1 MLRSRGVMPVLHVRS
16 GIPMSVHFR
25 RLLFL
30 SNSALITVFGFAEVA
45 SSQEAPQALPA
56 ITVTAPSPIVRRAPA
71 RPRPR
76 PAVTVAPSRPT
87 RTAAPAPAPEPPPSA
102 APEAP
107 LPGTLPVVTDQF
119 ATVTVVPN
127 EEIRRSPS

>member
-1 MLRSRGVMPVLHVRS
+1 MPILHLRLG
-16 GIPMSVHFR
+16 GFPMSVHFR
-25 RLLFL
+25 RLLLL
-30 SNSALITVFGFAEVA
+30 SNSALITVLGFVELA
-45 SSQEAPQALPA
+45 SSQGAPEALPA

-87 RTAAPAPAPEPPPSA
+87 RTAAPAPAPEPPPPA

>member
-1 MLRSRGVMPVLHVRS
+1 MLRSRSLCRS
-16 GIPMSVHFR
+16 CTYDRGIPMSVHFR
-25 RLLFL
+25 RMLLL

-87 RTAAPAPAPEPPPSA
+87 RTAAPAPAPAPEPPQPA

-119 ATVTVVPN
+119 ATVT
-127 EEIRRSPS
+127 